1 MAQLKV
7 KKKAAADRNI
17 GVGKYKE
24 DKRRLVKKNA
34 LTEIN
39 EFCSII
45 RLFAY
50 LTRGGTSPQD
60 TIMLMAD
67 DANGIFKKPFEQAKG
82 YILDEGLPIADGF
95 ARTNFFPPEF
105 ISILRVGQST
115 GKLPEVL
122 EEYGKYLNGVIV
134 SQRGFNSALK
144 YPTVMLMAAILGTT
158 AIVIAVVPKMQD
170 SIKNM
175 VGDKVVTLPT
185 PTRILFGLHDILT
198 IFGTPGVIALM
209 LGLLY
214 YFSFGPGKKHILMVI
229 QKIPKVRK
237 LMEKMQW
244 AQFLIMASVCMRAGM
259 TLVQMLFTMGEGELP
274 PELAKGDAFKELYFN
289 VKNGGKS
296 FASELERAGV
306 NRKLVSLI
314 SIAERKGHTQEVM
327 KSYGEEIM
335 DSVPFEINEVKVVV
349 EGVAIGTITIL
360 GGSIVACVMI
370 TMLNMSS
377 FV

>member
-1 MAQLKV
+1 MAQLNV
-7 KKKAAADRNI
+7 KKKNPNKNLS
-17 GVGKYKE
+17 VGKYKDE
-24 DKRRLVKKNA
+24 KKKLRRKNA

-60 TIMLMAD
+60 TISLLAD
-67 DANGIFKKPFEQAKG
+67 DASGIFKQPFEEAKH
-82 YILDEGLPIADGF
+82 YIIDEGLPISEGF
-95 ARTNFFPPEF
+95 YKTNFFPLEF

-158 AIVIAVVPKMQD
+158 AIIVAVVPKLQA
-170 SIKNM
+170 SIQSM
-175 VGDKVVTLPT
+175 VGDKVVTLPL
-185 PTRILFGLHDILT
+185 PTRILFGLHSILT
-198 IFGTPGVIALM
+198 VFGTPGVILLM

-244 AQFLIMASVCMRAGM
+244 AQFLIMASVCMKAGM
-259 TLVQMLFTMGEGELP
+259 TLAQMLFTMGEGELP
-274 PELAKGDAFKELYFN
+274 PELSKGDAFKELYFN

-306 NRKLVSLI
+306 SRKLVSLI

-327 KSYGEEIM
+327 QSYGEEIM